1 MKKSFKKAV
10 AVLLA
15 VLMVA
20 FSVPFTAFAAPGDY
34 TPNLNLMFG
43 TFHTDSVSDWQDY
56 TVASGE
62 TFDYCGLYDVPLDY
76 DWDKGTLTL
85 SADKAAKACEV
96 LGENG
101 FVAPD
106 EDITY
111 GVGDYFTVT
120 VTLEN
125 VKTVFA
131 AMAQVKFSD
140 NIEPAGYYNYQDGRS
155 KKYALGTLS
164 EANEAAASAA
174 KPTTP
179 TFTVGGT
186 TPLENMSANYFYP
199 NLNALGDLSKMD
211 DSKNYWEDMVGA
223 NQPATDVSTTY
234 HDLFANPETG
244 DLSSGYTY
252 EDTMVYQTWVFKI
265 TGEGPITFE
274 PYDPYNTISPTQTFE
289 GGYYIASNADGIMTT
304 CYTTY
309 VRAYGNYPSENAYN
323 DPSAGPEIPGSAKM
337 TIFGKNLNLAPTEP
351 DQYTVKFVN
360 AAGQTVSEQA
370 YDAGTAASDVV
381 VPANTAATST
391 DDGHTT
397 YTWPAVADVTADV
410 TYNEIA
416 NGPVAHDWV
425 KDEEASTE
433 PTCTVAGHYVYK
445 CTVGGETYD
454 EYPEA
459 TGHTAA
465 EELANVKEA
474 TCTEPGYTGDV
485 VCSVCG
491 EVITP
496 GEVIEAKGHTP
507 VDAGNAKEAT
517 CTEPGYTGDTKC
529 EVCGEVITPGEV
541 IPAKGHDWG
550 EWTVTKEPT
559 YDEAG
564 EETRTCKNDPS
575 HVETRP
581 IAALKGVSVTVEA
594 VDLGTATVNDNAVT
608 ADDVTINVD
617 TNSDVVLTA
626 TPIEGAEFV
635 GWEVN
640 GKIVSTEATYT
651 AKALA
656 NIVYTPVFQLVEDEI
671 ADNEFTV
678 IFADKFGNVVD
689 AQTVT
694 NGADIVVP
702 AVPAIAGYNAI
713 GWSLSDE
720 EIDALTATTTITPV
734 YERITEVTYTVTADG
749 ATITTPYATTED
761 VNTGIGYNTLVTV
774 TAPGATAW
782 KMGES
787 TVAYGETYSFYIGT
801 DMDLTPVYDVVEA
814 APTVAS
820 VSVTEITSNGMT
832 GASFLATREMTDDC
846 TYVNA
851 GYIYGKDLADQE
863 ITLADVDGSTVKAI
877 YCATDANQFAL
888 NYGITAQTGTIVARA
903 FLAYVDAE
911 GATQV
916 VYAAPQTYAY

>member
-20 FSVPFTAFAAPGDY
+20 FSVPFTALAAPGDY
-34 TPNLNLMFG
+34 EPNIDLAFG
-43 TFHTDSVSDWQDY
+43 TFHADDATDWRQYDAAAGQAY
-56 TVASGE
+56 TMCSI
-62 TFDYCGLYDVPLDY
+62 YDVPLDY
-76 DWDKGTLTL
+76 DAEAGTITL
-85 SADKAAKACEV
+85 SAAKAEKACEV
-96 LGENG
+96 LGEYG
-101 FVAPD
+101 YVAPE

-120 VTLEN
+120 TLLNN
-125 VKTVFA
+125 VDWVSTF
-131 AMAQVKFSD
+131 QTQITWTD
-140 NIEPAGYYNYQDGRS
+140 NVEPAGYYSYKSGRVTTY
-155 KKYALGTLS
+155 KLGTMA
-164 EANEAAASAA
+164 EARAD
-174 KPTTP
+174 
-179 TFTVGGT
+179 GGT
-186 TPLENMSANYFYP
+186 FLAGGTAPLAGCNATDFYP
-199 NLNALGDLSKMD
+199 EVNPAGEISTISDEEKYWDDCISTGGDINVS
-211 DSKNYWEDMVGA
+211 SNYNE
-223 NQPATDVSTTY
+223 
-234 HDLFANPETG
+234 LFANPETG
-244 DLSSGYTY
+244 ELTGYEYTN
-252 EDTMVYQTWVFKI
+252 TLICHTWVFKI
-265 TGEGPITFE
+265 VDDGPINFTLR
-274 PYDPYNTISPTQTFE
+274 DPDATIKKGFE
-289 GGYYIASNADGIMTT
+289 GGLFVYKFSDGIMLGDI
-304 CYTTY
+304 TTY
-309 VRAYGNYPSENAYN
+309 APNYCAPHTNTPTDTPA
-323 DPSAGPEIPGSAKM
+323 PGSCKM
-337 TIFGKNLNLAPTEP
+337 TFMGENIHNAPAEP

-391 DDGHTT
+391 EDGHTT
-397 YTWPAVADVTADV
+397 YSWPAVADVTADV

-425 KDEEASTE
+425 KDAEASTE
-433 PTCTVAGHYVYK
+433 PTCTEAGHYVYK

-529 EVCGEVITPGEV
+529 EVCGETVTTGEV

-594 VDLGTATVNDNAVT
+594 VDLGTATVNENAVT
-608 ADDVTINVD
+608 ADDVTINVA

-656 NIVYTPVFQLVEDEI
+656 NIVYTPVFQLVEDEV

-820 VSVTEITSNGMT
+820 VSVTEITSNGMK

-851 GYIYGKDLADQE
+851 GYIYGKDLVDQE

>member
-20 FSVPFTAFAAPGDY
+20 FSVPFTALAAPGDY
-34 TPNLNLMFG
+34 QPDIKLAFG
-43 TFHTDSVSDWQDY
+43 TFHHDAATDWRQYDAAAGQ
-56 TVASGE
+56 
-62 TFDYCGLYDVPLDY
+62 TFTMCSLYDVPLDY
-76 DWDKGTLTL
+76 DAEAGTLTL
-85 SADKAAKACEV
+85 SAAKAEKACET
-96 LGENG
+96 LGSMG
-101 FVAPD
+101 YVAPE

-120 VTLEN
+120 SLLTNVDTLSTFQTQIAWSAN
-125 VKTVFA
+125 V
-131 AMAQVKFSD
+131 
-140 NIEPAGYYNYQDGRS
+140 EPAGYYSYRSGRVTT
-155 KKYALGTLS
+155 YALGTVS
-164 EANEAAASAA
+164 EAEAAGG
-174 KPTTP
+174 
-179 TFTVGGT
+179 TFSVGGT
-186 TPLENMSANYFYP
+186 NPFP
-199 NLNALGDLSKMD
+199 GLNAPELYDTINIAGDPSYMYLE
-211 DSKNYWEDMVGA
+211 DSYFEDLISTSRD
-223 NQPATDVSTTY
+223 TDISSY
-234 HDLFANPETG
+234 YDEYFANPETG
-244 DLSSGYTY
+244 ELTGYEYTN
-252 EDTMVYQTWVFKI
+252 TLICHTWVFKI
-265 TGEGPITFE
+265 VDEGPVNFTLR
-274 PYDPYNTISPTQTFE
+274 DPNNTYERGYE
-289 GGYYIASNADGIMTT
+289 GGLYVYSRNDGIMLGDI
-304 CYTTY
+304 TTY
-309 VRAYGNYPSENAYN
+309 APNYCAPGTNTPTDQQA
-323 DPSAGPEIPGSAKM
+323 PGSCKM
-337 TIFGKNLNLAPTEP
+337 TFMGENIHNAPAEP

-360 AAGQTVSEQA
+360 AAGVTVSEQA
-370 YDAGTAASDVV
+370 YDAGTAASEVV

-391 DDGHTT
+391 EDGHTT
-397 YTWPAVADVTADV
+397 YSWPAVADVTADV
-410 TYNEIA
+410 TYTEIA

-425 KDEEASTE
+425 KDAEASTE
-433 PTCTVAGHYVYK
+433 PTCTKAGHYVFE

-465 EELANVKEA
+465 EELANVKAA

-491 EVITP
+491 DVITP

-507 VDAGNAKEAT
+507 VDAGNAKAAT

-529 EVCGEVITPGEV
+529 SVCGETVTTGEV
-541 IPAKGHDWG
+541 IPATGHDWG

-564 EETRTCKNDPS
+564 EETRVCNNDPS

-608 ADDVTINVD
+608 AEDVTINVA

-640 GKIVSTEATYT
+640 GKFVSTEATYT

-656 NIVYTPVFQLVEDEI
+656 NIVYTPVFQLVEDEV

-734 YERITEVTYTVTADG
+734 YERITEATYTVTADG

-820 VSVTEITSNGMT
+820 VSVTEITSNGMK

>member
-1 MKKSFKKAV
+1 MKKSFKKAI

-15 VLMVA
+15 VLMVV
-20 FSVPFTAFAAPGDY
+20 FSVPFTALAAAGDY
-34 TPNLNLMFG
+34 QPNINLYFG
-43 TFHTDSVSDWQDY
+43 TFHADDATDWQDY
-56 TVASGE
+56 TATAGK
-62 TFDYCGLYDVPLDY
+62 TFDMCGLYDVPLEY
-76 DWDKGTLTL
+76 DKEAGTLTL
-85 SADKAAKACEV
+85 SAEKAAKAAEV
-96 LGENG
+96 LGYA
-101 FVAPD
+101 APESD
-106 EDITY
+106 VTY

-120 VTLEN
+120 SVVEN
-125 VKTVFA
+125 IDLVYALQT
-131 AMAQVKFSD
+131 QIKFSD
-140 NIEPAGYYNYQDGRS
+140 NIEPAGYYSYRNGRVTT
-155 KKYALGTLS
+155 YALGTVS
-164 EANEAAASAA
+164 EAAA
-174 KPTTP
+174 
-179 TFTVGGT
+179 VGGT
-186 TPLENMSANYFYP
+186 FAAGGDKFLESMSAMKYYPEINIALEPSSIKDDYFEDVIASCTAGTDISSTHDDYFADP
-199 NLNALGDLSKMD
+199 N
-211 DSKNYWEDMVGA
+211 
-223 NQPATDVSTTY
+223 
-234 HDLFANPETG
+234 TG
-244 DLSSGYTY
+244 DLSTGYTY
-252 EDTMVYQTWVFKI
+252 ENTLIMHTWVFKI
-265 TGEGPITFE
+265 TGEGPINFE
-274 PYDPYNTISPTQTFE
+274 LRDPDNTLNPNFE
-289 GGYYIASNADGIMTT
+289 SALYVAHRDDGIMTGDI
-304 CYTTY
+304 TTY
-309 VRAYGNYPSENAYN
+309 AYN
-323 DPSAGPEIPGSAKM
+323 YRIPGTNTEGDTEAPGSRKFTFM
-337 TIFGKNLNLAPTEP
+337 GTNIFNEPAPA

-360 AAGQTVSEQA
+360 AAGVTVSEQA
-370 YDAGTAASDVV
+370 YDAGTAASEVV
-381 VPANTAATST
+381 VPANTAATSN

-397 YTWPAVADVTADV
+397 YTWPEVTDVNGDA
-410 TYNEIA
+410 TYNEIT

-433 PTCTVAGHYVYK
+433 PTCTVAGHYVFK

-529 EVCGEVITPGEV
+529 EVCGETVTTGEV

-564 EETRTCKNDPS
+564 EETRICKNDPS

-594 VDLGTATVNDNAVT
+594 VDLGTATVNENAVT
-608 ADDVTINVD
+608 AEDVTINVA

-656 NIVYTPVFQLVEDEI
+656 NIVYTPVFQLVEDEV

-734 YERITEVTYTVTADG
+734 YERITELTYTVTADG

-820 VSVTEITSNGMT
+820 VSVTEITSNGMK

-851 GYIYGKDLADQE
+851 GYIYGKDLVDQE

>member
-20 FSVPFTAFAAPGDY
+20 FSVPFTALAGAAGDY
-34 TPNLNLMFG
+34 SPNVEVQFG
-43 TFHTDSVSDWQDY
+43 TFHADDATDWQDY
-56 TVASGE
+56 TVAAGK
-62 TFDYCGLYDVPLDY
+62 TFDLCGLYDVPLEFNREA
-76 DWDKGTLTL
+76 GTLTL
-85 SADKAAKACEV
+85 SAAKAAKAAET
-96 LGENG
+96 LGYA
-101 FVAPD
+101 APESD
-106 EDITY
+106 VTY
-111 GVGDYFTVT
+111 GVGDYFTIT
-120 VTLEN
+120 VFVENIETLCAMQVWLEYSEN
-125 VKTVFA
+125 V
-131 AMAQVKFSD
+131 
-140 NIEPAGYYNYQDGRS
+140 EPAGYYSYRSGRVTN
-155 KKYALGTLS
+155 YALGTVS
-164 EANEAAASAA
+164 EAEAAGG
-174 KPTTP
+174 TM
-179 TFTVGGT
+179 TVGGLN
-186 TPLENMSANYFYP
+186 PLAVMSSESFYEV
-199 NLNALGDLSKMD
+199 NKLGDASN
-211 DSKNYWEDMVGA
+211 NYSTIDTERRWLKCAEAKGSA
-223 NQPATDVSTTY
+223 AGNAADVSSV
-234 HDLFANPETG
+234 HDDYFADPNTG
-244 DLSSGYTY
+244 DLSTGYTY
-252 EDTMVYQTWVFKI
+252 DSMICETFVYKI
-265 TGEGPITFE
+265 VDEGPISFE
-274 PYDPYNTISPTQTFE
+274 MADPYDEFGAFE
-289 GGYYIASNADGIMTT
+289 AGYYIADLTEGIMLAD
-304 CYTTY
+304 YTTY
-309 VRAYGNYPSENAYN
+309 APNYYV
-323 DPSAGPEIPGSAKM
+323 DGSSQVTGDVEQEGSRKM
-337 TIFGKNLNLAPTEP
+337 TFFGENVHNAPAEP

-360 AAGQTVSEQA
+360 AAGDTVSEQA

-381 VPANTAATST
+381 VPANTAATSD

-433 PTCTVAGHYVYK
+433 PTCTVAGHYVFK

-459 TGHTAA
+459 TGHTPAD
-465 EELANVKEA
+465 ELANVKAA

-507 VDAGNAKEAT
+507 VDAGNAKAAT

-529 EVCGEVITPGEV
+529 SVCGETVTTGEV
-541 IPAKGHDWG
+541 IPATGHDWG

-564 EETRTCKNDPS
+564 EETRVCNNDPS
-575 HVETRP
+575 HVETRS

-608 ADDVTINVD
+608 AEDVTINVA

-640 GKIVSTEATYT
+640 GKFVSTEATYT

-656 NIVYTPVFQLVEDEI
+656 NIVYTPVFQLVEDEV

-734 YERITEVTYTVTADG
+734 YERITEATYTVTADG

-820 VSVTEITSNGMT
+820 VSVTEITSNGMK

>member
-15 VLMVA
+15 VLMVV
-20 FSVPFTAFAAPGDY
+20 FSVPFTALAAPGDY
-34 TPNLNLMFG
+34 YPDIRLAYG
-43 TFHTDSVSDWQDY
+43 TFHHDRATDWRQYDAAAGQVFTLCS
-56 TVASGE
+56 
-62 TFDYCGLYDVPLDY
+62 LYDVPLDY
-76 DWDKGTLTL
+76 DAKAGTLTL
-85 SADKAAKACEV
+85 SAAKAEKACET
-96 LGENG
+96 LGSLG
-101 FVAPD
+101 YVAPE

-120 VTLEN
+120 TMLSNIDFIRTFQTQITWTDN
-125 VKTVFA
+125 V
-131 AMAQVKFSD
+131 
-140 NIEPAGYYNYQDGRS
+140 EPAGYYSYKNGRVTTY
-155 KKYALGTLS
+155 KLGTV
-164 EANEAAASAA
+164 AEAAAD
-174 KPTTP
+174 
-179 TFTVGGT
+179 GGT
-186 TPLENMSANYFYP
+186 FSAGGTDPLMDFSGTGIYDTINTVADRSSMHEDYWDDCNVGSA
-199 NLNALGDLSKMD
+199 D
-211 DSKNYWEDMVGA
+211 
-223 NQPATDVSTTY
+223 TDVTATY
-234 HDLFANPETG
+234 DEFFANPETG
-244 DLSSGYTY
+244 ELTGYTY
-252 EDTMVYQTWVFKI
+252 ENTYIAHTYVFKI
-265 TGEGPITFE
+265 VGEGPIEFSLR
-274 PYDPYNTISPTQTFE
+274 DPNNTIKSGYE
-289 GGYYIASNADGIMTT
+289 GGLYVAHYEDGIMLGDI
-304 CYTTY
+304 TTY
-309 VRAYGNYPSENAYN
+309 APNYR
-323 DPSAGPEIPGSAKM
+323 IPGTNTITDTPAPGSCKM
-337 TIFGKNLNLAPTEP
+337 TFMGENIHNAPVEP

-360 AAGQTVSEQA
+360 AAGDTVSEQA
-370 YDAGTAASDVV
+370 YDAGTAAKDVV
-381 VPANTAATST
+381 VPENTAATST
-391 DDGHTT
+391 EKGHTT
-397 YTWPAVADVTADV
+397 YTWPEVTDVNGDA

-416 NGPVAHDWV
+416 NGPVAHNFV

-433 PTCTVAGHYVYK
+433 PSCTEAGHYVYK

-459 TGHTAA
+459 VGHTPAD
-465 EELANVKEA
+465 ELANVKEA
-474 TCTEPGYTGDV
+474 SCTEDGYTGDV

-507 VDAGNAKEAT
+507 VDAGNAKAAT
-517 CTEPGYTGDTKC
+517 CTEAGYTGDTKC
-529 EVCGEVITPGEV
+529 SVCGETVTTGEV

-564 EETRTCKNDPS
+564 EETRVCNNDPS

-608 ADDVTINVD
+608 AEDVTINVA

-656 NIVYTPVFQLVEDEI
+656 NIVYTPVFQLVEDEV

-801 DMDLTPVYDVVEA
+801 DMDLTPVYDVVPA
-814 APTVAS
+814 TPTVVAVS
-820 VSVTEITSNGMT
+820 VSEITSNGMK